1 MTDAA
6 VRRQYDRLA
15 RGYDQRWSRY
25 ITQTLTFLKSW
36 AVRACQPGEDAVKSV
51 AVDDFFPLRTCVY
64 MAVNTGEIAAF
75 ADVDLSISP
84 RTAGQHP
91 SSSLL
96 HTTNRE
102 LAKRRSRR
110 DARATSAKPI
120 PAPLSSK
127 QFARPW
133 NDHKTVA

>member
-1 MTDAA
+1 MGHFAKPLDQIPEVWNHLRRAA
-6 VRRQYDRLA
+6 GEVHRVD
-15 RGYDQRWSRY
+15 
-25 ITQTLTFLKSW
+25 
-36 AVRACQPGEDAVKSV
+36 VRACQPGEDPVKSV